1 MRDVVK
7 NIVYSATRHSVER
20 VYVNGKCIMKDGV
33 VAGIDEADLTGQ
45 LQELSETAWSKVSER
60 DPKHRTI
67 DVISPLSCPKVT
79 IK

>member
-1 MRDVVK
+1 MVK
-7 NIVYSATRHSVER
+7 NIVYSATCHSVER

-33 VAGIDEADLTGQ
+33 VADIDEADL
-45 LQELSETAWSKVSER
+45 QELAETAWSKVSER